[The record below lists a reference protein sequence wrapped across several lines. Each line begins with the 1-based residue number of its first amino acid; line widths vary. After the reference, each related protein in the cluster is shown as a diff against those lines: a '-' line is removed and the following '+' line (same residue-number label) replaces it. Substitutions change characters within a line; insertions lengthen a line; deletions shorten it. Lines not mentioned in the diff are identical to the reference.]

1 VVAAL
6 ALTVTFAGCG
16 GGGSAA
22 PATSAPTS
30 RPAVTQPAVTTT
42 TTLFIEGV
50 ETFPVVASHVDGP
63 ISYPQVPPVG
73 GAHNPV
79 WQTCTFYDAPVPS
92 EKAVHSLEH
101 GAIWITYRPDLP
113 AADLDT
119 IATLAR
125 SRKDVLASRWDD
137 GLPAPLVA
145 TAWGRQLRLQSA
157 SDPRL
162 AAFVRQYAGKGP
174 EPGAPC

>member
-6 ALTVTFAGCG
+6 AATVALAGCG
-16 GGGSAA
+16 GGGQAA
-22 PATSAPTS
+22 PAPPTSAPSVT
-30 RPAVTQPAVTTT
+30 RPATTT
-42 TTLFIEGV
+42 TTTVSIDGV
-50 ETFPVVASHVDGP
+50 ETFPVTAAHVDGP

-101 GAIWITYRPDLP
+101 GAVWITYRPDLP
-113 AADLDT
+113 AGDVDT

-174 EPGAPC
+174 EPNAPC